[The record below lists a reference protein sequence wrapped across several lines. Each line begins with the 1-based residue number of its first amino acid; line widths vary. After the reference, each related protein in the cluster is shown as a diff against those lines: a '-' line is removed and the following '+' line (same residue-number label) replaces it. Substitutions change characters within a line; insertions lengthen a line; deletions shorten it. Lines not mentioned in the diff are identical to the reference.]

1 MFHYLEK
8 FIIALL
14 LFASVLTCAS
24 LQLPA
29 GNIKRQ
35 PDQSDF
41 TLCIKADLQGQLQPH
56 GCQLSHASADGG
68 PSRIANVLKTF
79 EFHSKLPS
87 IRLAVGQSLTEW
99 LGDSNLQNEQDAD
112 RIRTLL
118 KCLDE
123 MKFDAVGISAEDLAW
138 GSDRLREFER

>member
-1 MFHYLEK
+1 M
-8 FIIALL
+8 
-14 LFASVLTCAS
+14 LFCTASIVFSVLSCPS

-29 GNIKRQ
+29 ELINRQ

-41 TLCIKADLQGQLQPH
+41 TLCVAGDLQGQLQPH
-56 GCQLSHASADGG
+56 GCQLSHASTDGG

-79 EFHSKLPS
+79 EFDSKLPS

-99 LGDSNLQNEQDAD
+99 LGVRNLQHKQDED